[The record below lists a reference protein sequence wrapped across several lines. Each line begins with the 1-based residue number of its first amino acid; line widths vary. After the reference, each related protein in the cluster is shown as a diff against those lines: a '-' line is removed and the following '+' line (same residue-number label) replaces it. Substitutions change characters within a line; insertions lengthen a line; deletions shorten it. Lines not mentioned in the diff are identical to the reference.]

1 MSAGL
6 RLPATVLLHPPVA
19 AAGGVRAGGRQGGVK
34 GLQGVRGQPVVGV
47 DKGKNIC
54 AVGLGHAQV
63 PGGADPAVVLVEDPH
78 AGVLLG
84 DLVTQRPAVIR
95 GAVVDQ

>member
-1 MSAGL
+1 M
-6 RLPATVLLHPPVA
+6 A
-19 AAGGVRAGGRQGGVK
+19 AAGGVRAGGRQGGVE

-47 DKGKNIC
+47 GKGKIL

-84 DLVTQRPAVIR
+84 DLVTQRPAVVR